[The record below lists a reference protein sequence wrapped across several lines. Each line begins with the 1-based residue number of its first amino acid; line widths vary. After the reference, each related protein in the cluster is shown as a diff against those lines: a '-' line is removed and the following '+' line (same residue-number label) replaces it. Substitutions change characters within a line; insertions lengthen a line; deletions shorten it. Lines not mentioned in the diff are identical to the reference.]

1 MTVGSL
7 LEELARREAVARQR
21 IEEIREQIAALE
33 SRLEDEHDRLSR
45 LVITRETVE
54 EILGEAAELVGEPVD
69 TAGFAGGIAGGGL
82 GAVSVRPPVLGVVT
96 VPPWRPGM
104 MAAMLP
110 RAYRDAVEIMADA
123 GRAMRAGQIA
133 VAMGLPDEAAKREG
147 LRSKLKRLVERGW
160 AREGG
165 PGLFMVTEPVARE
178 VSGQDDGG
186 SRDGIAPSSA
196 SSPGG

>member
-1 MTVGSL
+1 M

-21 IEEIREQIAALE
+21 IEEIREQIAALA
-33 SRLEDEHDRLSR
+33 SQLQDEQDRLSR
-45 LVITRETVE
+45 LTITRETVE
-54 EILGEAAELVGEPVD
+54 EILGEAVLLVDEPAGQAEVID
-69 TAGFAGGIAGGGL
+69 AAGGAP
-82 GAVSVRPPVLGVVT
+82 SRPAVLGVVT
-96 VPPWRPGM
+96 VPPWQPGM
-104 MAAMLP
+104 SAAVLP

-123 GRAMRAGQIA
+123 GQAIRAGQIA

-160 AREGG
+160 AREEG
-165 PGLFMVTEPVARE
+165 PGLFTVTEPVARE
-178 VSGQDDGG
+178 VARQDGAG

>member
-1 MTVGSL
+1 MGSL
-7 LEELARREAVARQR
+7 LEELAQREAVARQR
-21 IEEIREQIAALE
+21 IAEIREQIAALE
-33 SRLEDEHDRLSR
+33 SQLEDEHDRLSR

-54 EILGEAAELVGEPVD
+54 EILGEAAEPVGEPME
-69 TAGFAGGIAGGGL
+69 TAEIAGGGIDAV
-82 GAVSVRPPVLGVVT
+82 GAVGAVPVRPPVLGVVT

-104 MAAMLP
+104 KAAVLP
-110 RAYRDAVEIMADA
+110 RAYRDAVEIMVDA

-133 VAMGLPDEAAKREG
+133 VAMGLSDEAAKREG

-160 AREGG
+160 AREEG

-178 VSGQDDGG
+178 VPGQGDGG

>member
-1 MTVGSL
+1 M
-7 LEELARREAVARQR
+7 LEELARREAMVRQR
-21 IEEIREQIAALE
+21 IAEIREQISALA
-33 SRLEDEHDRLSR
+33 SRLEDEQDRLSR
-45 LVITRETVE
+45 LAITRETVE
-54 EILGEAAELVGEPVD
+54 EILGEAAELVREPVE
-69 TAGFAGGIAGGGL
+69 TAEIAGGGVEAT
-82 GAVSVRPPVLGVVT
+82 GAAPIRTPVLGVVT
-96 VPPWRPGM
+96 VPPWQPGM
-104 MAAMLP
+104 RAAMLP

-160 AREGG
+160 AREEG

-178 VSGQDDGG
+178 MAQQDGAA
-186 SRDGIAPSSA
+186 SRDGIA